1 MNRFQPSR
9 IAIALLV
16 FTFLACVARVEATDI
31 PGGTIASTLTIS
43 DNSQLVGDVTCA
55 VPLTVAGPNP
65 CIEFGTDH
73 IHLRL
78 NGHTITGPV
87 DAPREPNNCSFGSDS
102 KFGVGI
108 LVNGRTDVK
117 IEGPGVIQRFQRW
130 GILLVSSDSVT
141 VRKVRVNRNCWSGM
155 KTIISSESNADVAL
169 AQDQPRVFR
178 VPFREVNHRILVN
191 VEVDG
196 TPSTLLLDT
205 GARVSVLLN
214 QKGYDCELRLARRTQ
229 GKFAL
234 ACNDGAPSVG
244 FIIPEKEVRFD
255 GFVGADLM
263 SKFASVR
270 IDYSRHLIEL
280 EK

>member
-1 MNRFQPSR
+1 MHRPQPSR
-9 IAIALLV
+9 IAIALAV
-16 FTFLACVARVEATDI
+16 FTSLTCVARAEATDI
-31 PGGTIASTLTIS
+31 PGGTITSTLTIS

-87 DAPREPNNCSFGSDS
+87 DAPAEPNNCSFGSDA

-117 IEGPGVIQRFQRW
+117 IEGPGVIQRFQSW
-130 GILLVSSDSVT
+130 GILLISSDNVT
-141 VRKVRVNRNCWSGM
+141 VRKVTINRNCWSGM
-155 KTIISSESNADVAL
+155 KTIISSESNAGVAL
-169 AQDQPRVFR
+169 AQEQPRVFR
-178 VPFREVNHRILVN
+178 VPFSEVNHRILVN
-191 VEVDG
+191 AEVDG
-196 TPSTLLLDT
+196 TPSTLLFDT
-205 GARVSVLLN
+205 GARVSVLFN
-214 QKGYDCELRLARRTQ
+214 QKGYDCELSLAHHRQ

-234 ACNDGAPSVG
+234 ACDDRAPSIG
-244 FIIPEKEVRFD
+244 FIIPEKEVRFN
-255 GFVGADLM
+255 GLFGGDLM

-270 IDYSRHLIEL
+270 IDYNQHLIEL